1 MKYLVIG
8 GGATG
13 GSIAAYLTKIE
24 KEVTLIARGR
34 QLEEISEYGLFVSRG
49 RNEFNAKIYTVSAE
63 EYDDNPDVIFLCVKS
78 YSLKSTYPIIKRC
91 ATKDTVIIPLLN
103 GYGINEKI
111 SEEFPDLTVLAGCIY
126 IAASVT
132 EPGFVHLSGDIFKIV
147 YGFPDG
153 NTEDPRLLEVT
164 SDLAESGIT
173 PVYSDNIKRDTF
185 QKFTMVS
192 PMAAVGTYC
201 DVTALA
207 FKNASQARNMYVE
220 CVKELAMLAEK
231 MEIDLPEDIV
241 DINLE
246 IIKGL
251 ESSYTSSMQKDVRAG
266 KQSESDSLVHEVVR
280 LGHEYGVDV
289 PVYEKIA
296 EKIK

>member
-8 GGATG
+8 AGATG
-13 GSIAAYLTKIE
+13 GSIAAYLAKAE
-24 KEVTLIARGR
+24 KDVTLIGRGR
-34 QLEEISEYGLFVSRG
+34 QLEVIDEYGLFVSKG
-49 RNEFNAKIYTVSAE
+49 RNEFNVKINIVSE
-63 EYDDNPDVIFLCVKS
+63 KEYDDNPDVIFLCVKG
-78 YSLKSTYPIIKRC
+78 YSLESTYPLIKRC
-91 ATKDTVIIPLLN
+91 ATKDTVIIPILN
-103 GYGINEKI
+103 VYGIGEKI
-111 SEEFPDLTVLAGCIY
+111 SEEFPDLTVLSGCIY

-132 EPGFVHLSGDIFKIV
+132 EPGVVHISGDIFKIV
-147 YGFPDG
+147 YGFIDG
-153 NTEDPRLLEVT
+153 NIEDPRLLEVT
-164 SDLAESGIT
+164 SDLADSGIT
-173 PVYSDNIKRDTF
+173 PVYSEDIRRDTF
-185 QKFTMVS
+185 QKYTMVS

-207 FKNASQARNMYVE
+207 FKNASQARNMYVK
-220 CVKELAMLAEK
+220 CVKELAKLAEK
-231 MEIDLPEDIV
+231 MEIDLPEHIV

-251 ESSYTSSMQKDVRAG
+251 ENSYISSMQKDVSAG
-266 KQSESDSLVHEVVR
+266 RQSEADGLIHEVVR

>member
-8 GGATG
+8 GGAIG
-13 GSIAAYLTKIE
+13 GSIAAYLTKAE

-34 QLEEISEYGLFVSRG
+34 QLEEISEYGLFVSKG
-49 RNEFNAKIYTVSAE
+49 RNEFNAKINTVSAE
-63 EYDDNPDVIFLCVKS
+63 EYDDNPDVILLCVKG
-78 YSLKSTYPIIKRC
+78 YSLESTYPIIKSC
-91 ATKDTVIIPLLN
+91 AVKNTVIIPLLN

-111 SEEFPDLTVLAGCIY
+111 SKEFPDLTVLAGCIY

-132 EPGFVHLSGDIFKIV
+132 EPGFIHLSSDIFKIV
-147 YGFPDG
+147 YGFLDG
-153 NTEDPRLLEVT
+153 NLKDQRLLEVA
-164 SDLAESGIT
+164 SDLAKSGIT

-185 QKFTMVS
+185 KKFTMVS

-201 DVTALA
+201 NVTALA
-207 FKNASQARNMYVE
+207 FKHASQARDMYIKCVE
-220 CVKELAMLAEK
+220 ELVNLAAG
-231 MEIDLPEDIV
+231 MEIDIPEDIV

-246 IIKGL
+246 IIKNL
-251 ESSYTSSMQKDVRAG
+251 ENSYTSSMQKDVCAG
-266 KQSESDSLVHEVVR
+266 RQSEADSLIHEVVR
-280 LGHEYGVDV
+280 LGHEYDVDV